1 MVFLILDS
9 LHFRCTL
16 LVLETSRVEI
26 AVLLNEL
33 AYMKYEKAKDSSDVE
48 AVLLKQRNLSIAF
61 SLVEKTIKLISRVA
75 ADGGDIIS
83 DKMFTK
89 IINGLNETVAVIL
102 EYLRDAKVLTTVLL

>member
-1 MVFLILDS
+1 MFLILDS

-33 AYMKYEKAKDSSDVE
+33 AYMKYEKPKDSSDAE
-48 AVLLKQRNLSIAF
+48 TVLLKQRNLGIAF
-61 SLVEKTIKLISRVA
+61 SLVEKAIKLISRVA

-89 IINGLNETVAVIL
+89 IINGINETVAVIL
-102 EYLRDAKVLTTVLL
+102 EYLRDAKVLTIVLL